1 MSNESST
8 WSINGPSCSSLTYDS
23 YMFEFYYYVFLI
35 GNKSFDYYVFY
46 LHVHRLLKKR
56 GTGSGRPFLL
66 LEVARNHWM

>member
-1 MSNESST
+1 
-8 WSINGPSCSSLTYDS
+8 
-23 YMFEFYYYVFLI
+23 MFEFYYYVFLI